1 MNKNQ
6 QAILEIAEQLF
17 WWQPPDKAIQNS
29 KRLITQILEYS
40 TPKSVR
46 VMFNYFSHE
55 EIMDALNNPISGI
68 MSKKSWN
75 FWHIYFR
82 LPLSPL
88 PKRKIS

>member
-6 QAILEIAEQLF
+6 QAILEIAEQLL
-17 WWQPPDKAIQNS
+17 WWQAPDKAIQNS

-55 EIMDALNNPISGI
+55 EIIDALNNPISGI
-68 MSKKSWN
+68 MSKKSWK

-88 PKRKIS
+88 PKRRFN